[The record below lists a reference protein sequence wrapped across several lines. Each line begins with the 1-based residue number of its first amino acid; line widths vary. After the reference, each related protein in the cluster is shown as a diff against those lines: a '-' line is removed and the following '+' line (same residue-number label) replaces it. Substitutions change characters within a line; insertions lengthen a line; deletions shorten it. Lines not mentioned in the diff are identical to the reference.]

1 MRNAGQGKAMDQ
13 IKAVFTRRMLLAG
26 LAAAPAML
34 AAGRGWSAES
44 EVDVVIVGAG
54 AAGIGAAI
62 ALAGSGLKYAIVEAA
77 DRIGGRA
84 LTDSKTFLDRNG
96 QPIAFDIGCA
106 WIHRW
111 EDANDPFRQWA
122 ERLKFETYDHD
133 LAVKALFYGPDRA
146 SDAMVKQLGED
157 EEKIGEALTLAADQD
172 LDIAGNRVV
181 VDRRPPMDA
190 AATYV
195 GPMDAAVDLAHLSTF
210 DHRAL
215 AEYGQNRLVRQGY
228 GTLVRAVASAN
239 RLDAPGGVTSL
250 RTPVQQIRYDRA
262 GSPLIQVET
271 GGARPGVITTRAV
284 IVTCSTGVLQS
295 GAIRFTPD
303 LPVAHQQA
311 IGELKMGLLAKIP
324 LQLPGVPH
332 DIGGIKP
339 YDNVLDETPGDRDI
353 YFLAWPWQ
361 SDLMVGFVGGDFAW
375 QLSAE
380 GQGAAI
386 DFATQRLADL
396 FGADIK
402 QKVTKGLLTPWASNP
417 LAYGGYAAVMPG
429 DYRRRADLQVPVKD
443 RVFFAGEAVAP
454 GGMYGT
460 CSGAYSSGMQVAR
473 AVMKT
478 LAPA

>member
-1 MRNAGQGKAMDQ
+1 MRTWQGKAMDQ
-13 IKAVFTRRMLLAG
+13 SHSAVLTRRMLLVG
-26 LAAAPAML
+26 LAATPAAL
-34 AAGRGWSAES
+34 AASRSWSSDS

-62 ALAGSGLKYAIVEAA
+62 ALANSGLKYTIVEAA
-77 DRIGGRA
+77 DRVGGRA
-84 LTDSKTFLDRNG
+84 LTDSKTFLDAN
-96 QPIAFDIGCA
+96 QKPIPFDIGCA

-111 EDANDPFRQWA
+111 EDASDPFRQWS

-146 SDAMVKQLGED
+146 GDAVVRQLGED
-157 EEKIGEALTLAADQD
+157 EEKIGEALTLAADQN

-195 GPMDAAVDLAHLSTF
+195 GPMDAAVDLEHLSTF

-215 AEYGQNRLVRQGY
+215 AEYGKNRLVKQGY
-228 GTLVRAVASAN
+228 GTLVRAVAAAN

-250 RTPVQQIRYDRA
+250 RTPVQQIRYDRP

-271 GGARPGVITTRAV
+271 GGAKPGAITARAV

-303 LPVAHQQA
+303 LPVAHQEA
-311 IGELKMGLLAKIP
+311 IGDLRMGLLAKIP

-332 DIGGIKP
+332 DLGGIKP
-339 YDNVLDETPGDRDI
+339 YDNVLDEQPGDRDI

-375 QLSAE
+375 QMSAE

-386 DFATQRLADL
+386 DFATQRLADI
-396 FGADIK
+396 FGADIRK
-402 QKVTKGLLTPWASNP
+402 KVTKGLLTPWASNP
-417 LAYGGYAAVMPG
+417 LAYGAYAAATPG
-429 DYRRRADLQVPVKD
+429 AWRRRADLETPVKD

-460 CSGAYSSGMQVAR
+460 CSGAYSSGMKVAQE
-473 AVMKT
+473 VTKT
-478 LAPA
+478 LKPA

>member
-1 MRNAGQGKAMDQ
+1 MSPYLLDRAQGD
-13 IKAVFTRRMLLAG
+13 VLTRRMLLAG
-26 LAAAPAML
+26 LAATPAML
-34 AAGRGWSAES
+34 AASRGWAAES

-62 ALAGSGLKYAIVEAA
+62 ALASSGLKYAIVEAA
-77 DRIGGRA
+77 DRVGGRA
-84 LTDSKTFLDRNG
+84 LTDNKTFQDKNR
-96 QPIAFDIGCA
+96 QPIPFDIGCA

-111 EDANDPFRQWA
+111 EDPNDPFRQWA
-122 ERLKFETYDHD
+122 ERLNFETYDHD
-133 LAVKALFYGPDRA
+133 LGVKALFYGSDRA
-146 SDAMVKQLGED
+146 SDAMVRQLGDD

-172 LDIAGNRVV
+172 LDIAGNRVI

-195 GPMDAAVDLAHLSTF
+195 GPTDAAVDLEHLSTF

-215 AEYGQNRLVRQGY
+215 AAYGKNRLVRQGY

-250 RTPVQQIRYDRA
+250 RTPVQQIRYDRP

-271 GGARPGVITTRAV
+271 GGARPGAITARAV

-295 GAIRFTPD
+295 GAIRFTPQ
-303 LPVAHQQA
+303 LPVAHQDA

-332 DIGGIKP
+332 DLGGIKP
-339 YDNVLDETPGDRDI
+339 YDNVLDESPGGRDI
-353 YFLAWPWQ
+353 YFLAWPWE

-375 QLSAE
+375 QMSAE

-396 FGADIK
+396 FGADIRK
-402 QKVTKGLLTPWASNP
+402 KVTKGLLTPWASNP
-417 LAYGGYAAVMPG
+417 LAYGAYAAATPG
-429 DYRRRADLQVPVKD
+429 DYHRRADLKTPVKD

-454 GGMYGT
+454 DGMYGT
-460 CSGAYSSGMQVAR
+460 CSGAYSSGMKVAQD
-473 AVMKT
+473 VMKT
-478 LAPA
+478 LQPA